1 MVTRQ
6 GVVKKTSLEAY
17 SRPRTNGV
25 NAINIREDDELLEAV
40 LTNGRC
46 IIMIAAQA
54 YTSVQEHPLVA
65 EDMQKAIRFGAELT
79 RMLIENEHK

>member
-1 MVTRQ
+1 ME
-6 GVVKKTSLEAY
+6 L
-17 SRPRTNGV
+17 
-25 NAINIREDDELLEAV
+25 DEY
-40 LTNGRC
+40 
-46 IIMIAAQA
+46 IMIAAKA

>member
-1 MVTRQ
+1 MD
-6 GVVKKTSLEAY
+6 
-17 SRPRTNGV
+17 N
-25 NAINIREDDELLEAV
+25 
-40 LTNGRC
+40 

-79 RMLIENEHK
+79 RMLIENEPNKLNFKANGKDNRNGTKECY